1 MPEIKVL
8 SQETINKIAAGEVI
22 ERPMSVVKELVE
34 NAIDAGANA
43 ITVEIEDGGTT
54 LIRVTDNGCGIARD
68 EVETAFLSHATSK
81 IRTAEDLARVDS
93 LGFRGEALP
102 SIAAVAEVELIT
114 KQKGALLGT
123 RYLISDSGKG
133 SLTEI
138 GAPDG
143 STFLVRSLFHH
154 TPARRKFLKTEK
166 TEAGYCSALLERIAL
181 SHPDIA
187 FQFISNG
194 QVRLH
199 TAGNASEKDLIYHLY
214 GKEVASSLIPVEAE
228 NEHLR
233 IEGYIG
239 KPEVTRGNRNYENV
253 FVNGRYVKSNVLS
266 RGIEDAY
273 RTYLMQHQYP
283 FTVLSFTLDGEEVDV
298 NVHPQKTELRF
309 REAEGVYEF
318 VRKTLAEKLSEKEL
332 IPEVPIAPQKAKENQ
347 AISPEQKKKAAPEPF
362 EEKRLRELRAYV
374 RESSPYEQ
382 KYEYRTE
389 KRETALK
396 QEEKIEQQTLP
407 FFSEKAKPEYRILG
421 QAFRTYWIIE
431 MGEKLY
437 LIDQHAAHEKVIFE
451 RLMKRRREQQ
461 HPRQQI
467 SPPVVLT
474 LSLSEETTL
483 KTYLSD
489 LEELGYEISSFGGN
503 EYAITAMPS
512 DILGLDEKQFFVE
525 MLDDLTENGRLR
537 DTETLYM
544 KIATMSC
551 KAAIKGGDPISEAEF
566 RSLLDEMLTL
576 DNPYNCPHGRPT
588 TISMTRY
595 ELEKKFKRIV
605 S

>member
-347 AISPEQKKKAAPEPF
+347 AASPEQKIKAAPEPF

-396 QEEKIEQQTLP
+396 QEERIEQQTLP

-551 KAAIKGGDPISEAEF
+551 KAAIKGGDAISEAEF